1 MTPLNNA
8 RAKVPL
14 VLLLFLVVE
23 LTVLDRLRIFGAGPD
38 IMLLLAVVAGIVG
51 GPRAG
56 ALFGFAAGFVLD
68 LFLETPMGLS
78 ALVFCI
84 VGYAVGNIQG
94 GVLRAAWWI
103 PIVTTFVA
111 SVVGVL
117 TYALVATVVGQPRL
131 VTPHLLIVAAVVGVV
146 NAILAPVALRLVRWS
161 LSGYEPERAYA

>member
-1 MTPLNNA
+1 MNQA

-14 VLLLFLVVE
+14 ILLLFLVME
-23 LTVLDRLRIFGAGPD
+23 LTVLDRLRVFGAGPD
-38 IMLLLAVVAGIVG
+38 VMLLLAVVAGIVG

-56 ALFGFAAGFVLD
+56 ALLGFASGIVLD

-78 ALVFCI
+78 ALVFCL

-111 SVVGVL
+111 SVAGVL
-117 TYALVATVVGQPRL
+117 FYALVATVVGQPHL
-131 VTPHLLIVAAVVGVV
+131 VTTHLLIVAVVVGVF
-146 NAILAPVALRLVRWS
+146 NALVAPIALRLVRWS
-161 LSGYEPERAYA
+161 ISDATSERAYV

>member
-1 MTPLNNA
+1 VNTA

-23 LTVLDRLRIFGAGPD
+23 LTVLDRLRVFGAGPD
-38 IMLLLAVVAGIVG
+38 IMLLLAVMAGIEG
-51 GPRAG
+51 GPRVG
-56 ALFGFAAGFVLD
+56 ALFGFAAGITLD

-78 ALVFCI
+78 ALVFCL

-111 SVVGVL
+111 SVAGVL
-117 TYALVATVVGQPRL
+117 LYALVATVVGQPRL
-131 VTPHLLIVAAVVGVV
+131 VTTHLFVVAAVVGVF
-146 NAILAPVALRLVRWS
+146 NALVSPFALRLVRWS
-161 LSGYEPERAYA
+161 IADTTGERAFA

>member
-1 MTPLNNA
+1 VNQA

-14 VLLLFLVVE
+14 ILLVFLVME
-23 LTVLDRLRIFGAGPD
+23 LTVLDRLRVFGAGPD
-38 IMLLLAVVAGIVG
+38 VMLLLAVVAGIVG
-51 GPRAG
+51 GPRVG
-56 ALFGFAAGFVLD
+56 ALFGFASGIVLD

-111 SVVGVL
+111 SVAGVL
-117 TYALVATVVGQPRL
+117 GYAIVATVVGQPHL
-131 VTPHLLIVAAVVGVV
+131 VTTHLLIVATVVGVF
-146 NAILAPVALRLVRWS
+146 NALVAPIALRLVRWS
-161 LSGYEPERAYA
+161 IAGPERAYI

>member
-1 MTPLNNA
+1 VNNA

-14 VLLLFLVVE
+14 VLLVFLVVE

-38 IMLLLAVVAGIVG
+38 IMLLLAVVAGILG
-51 GPRAG
+51 GPRVG
-56 ALFGFAAGFVLD
+56 ALLGFAAGIILD

-111 SVVGVL
+111 SVAGVL
-117 TYALVATVVGQPRL
+117 AYALVATVVGQPQL
-131 VTPHLLIVAAVVGVV
+131 VTPHLFVIAAVVGLF
-146 NAILAPVALRLVRWS
+146 NALVAPIALRVVRWS
-161 LSGYEPERAYA
+161 LSDMEPERAYA

>member
-1 MTPLNNA
+1 MNNA

-14 VLLLFLVVE
+14 VLLLFLVLH
-23 LTVLDRLRIFGAGPD
+23 LTVLDHLHVFGAGTD
-38 IMLLLAVVAGIVG
+38 VMLLLPILAGIVG

-56 ALFGFAAGFVLD
+56 ALFGFASGIVLD

-103 PIVTTFVA
+103 PVVTTLVA
-111 SVVGVL
+111 SIVGELV
-117 TYALVATVVGQPRL
+117 YALVATVVGQPHL
-131 VTPHLLIVAAVVGVV
+131 VTTHLLVVAAVVGVF
-146 NAILAPVALRLVRWS
+146 NAVVALFALRLVRWS
-161 LSGYEPERAYA
+161 IAGPERAYV

>member
-1 MTPLNNA
+1 MNQAL
-8 RAKVPL
+8 AKMPF

-23 LTVLDRLRIFGAGPD
+23 LTVLDRLRVFGAGPD
-38 IMLLLAVVAGIVG
+38 IMLLLAIMAGIVG

-56 ALFGFAAGFVLD
+56 ALFGFAAGIVLD

-84 VGYAVGNIQG
+84 IGYAVGNIQG

-117 TYALVATVVGQPRL
+117 TYALVATVVGLPEL
-131 VTPHLLIVAAVVGVV
+131 VTPHLLVVAAVVGLF
-146 NAILAPVALRLVRWS
+146 NALVAPIALRLVRWS
-161 LSGYEPERAYA
+161 ISDAAGEGAFA

>member
-1 MTPLNNA
+1 MNNA
-8 RAKVPL
+8 RAKVPF

-23 LTVLDRLRIFGAGPD
+23 LTVLDRLHIFGAGPD

-51 GPRAG
+51 GPRVG
-56 ALFGFAAGFVLD
+56 ALFGFAAGIALD

-84 VGYAVGNIQG
+84 MGYAVGNIQG

-117 TYALVATVVGQPRL
+117 TYALVATVVGQPDL
-131 VTPHLLIVAAVVGVV
+131 VTPHLLVVAAVVGVF
-146 NAILAPVALRLVRWS
+146 NAVLSPVALRLVRWS

>member
-1 MTPLNNA
+1 MNNA

-23 LTVLDRLRIFGAGPD
+23 LTVLDHLRVFGAGPD
-38 IMLLLAVVAGIVG
+38 IMLLLAIAAGIVG
-51 GPRAG
+51 GPRVG
-56 ALFGFAAGFVLD
+56 ALFGFAAGIVLD

-103 PIVTTFVA
+103 PVVTTFVA
-111 SVVGVL
+111 SVAGVL
-117 TYALVATVVGQPRL
+117 LYALIATVVGQPHL
-131 VTPHLLIVAAVVGVV
+131 VTTHLLVVTGVVGVF
-146 NAILAPVALRLVRWS
+146 NAVVSPFALRLVRWS

>member
-1 MTPLNNA
+1 VNNA

-14 VLLLFLVVE
+14 VLLVFLVVE

-38 IMLLLAVVAGIVG
+38 IMLLLAVVAGILG
-51 GPRAG
+51 GPRVG
-56 ALFGFAAGFVLD
+56 ALLGFAAGIILD

-111 SVVGVL
+111 SVAGVL
-117 TYALVATVVGQPRL
+117 AYALVATVVGQPQL
-131 VTPHLLIVAAVVGVV
+131 VTPHLFVIAAVVGLF
-146 NAILAPVALRLVRWS
+146 NALVAPIALRVVRWS
-161 LSGYEPERAYA
+161 LADMEPERAYA